1 MSACQLV
8 FLRVTVTQ
16 STMTAGKRKKEA
28 AYGSGTGTR
37 EPSEDGG
44 EREKERKREKIR
56 REESRRLSLRCSW
69 PLIVENDTRI
79 LVPRE
84 GTKFVYVCP
93 DATVVAK
100 LALV

>member
-44 EREKERKREKIR
+44 EREETLGGQGRENSDEGKAGGTEKSRVGVNRTNSQTR
-56 REESRRLSLRCSW
+56 RGYGTDRYAKVTD
-69 PLIVENDTRI
+69 ITR
-79 LVPRE
+79 
-84 GTKFVYVCP
+84 
-93 DATVVAK
+93 
-100 LALV
+100 